1 MYVYMFLVWVY
12 IMRGRLRGDTV
23 TQSII
28 LGHLANV
35 RKWRHDGW
43 ATYAWDRDERKNCFF
58 AKTRKK
64 SDHKGGFMCT
74 WIYLW
79 HTQHVHESSVHPF
92 VYIHIYIYCIY
103 IYVCMWPYKSTYN
116 YLHIIVHIYIC
127 TYIYILYY
135 ASGYKHPYL
144 SPESHAQNIQCKAIQ
159 NKRHIMCMMHI
170 IYIIYMQYY
179 IYIYIHTYI
188 CAYNYV
194 HIHKSF

>member
-1 MYVYMFLVWVY
+1 M
-12 IMRGRLRGDTV
+12 
-23 TQSII
+23 
-28 LGHLANV
+28 LGIGM
-35 RKWRHDGW
+35 KG
-43 ATYAWDRDERKNCFF
+43 RKNCFF

-92 VYIHIYIYCIY
+92 VYIHIYIYIIYIYIIYILYIYCIY

-127 TYIYILYY
+127 IYRYIKILYY

-159 NKRHIMCMMHI
+159 NKRHVMCMMHI
-170 IYIIYMQYY
+170 IYIYCIYIYTILH
-179 IYIYIHTYI
+179 IYIYIDMRIQLCTH
-188 CAYNYV
+188 
-194 HIHKSF
+194 S